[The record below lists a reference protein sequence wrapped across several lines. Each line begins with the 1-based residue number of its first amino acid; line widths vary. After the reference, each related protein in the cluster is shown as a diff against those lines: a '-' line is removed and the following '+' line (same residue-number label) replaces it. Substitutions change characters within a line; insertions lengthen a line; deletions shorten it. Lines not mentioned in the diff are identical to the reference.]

1 MESKKLNHSWRK
13 AKATNTAEQK
23 GSGLF
28 SRIQPSIGAS
38 SYANHNKHQ
47 KWGQPPP
54 NYKFKLNFDAAFS
67 QIWDA
72 QACESLYEMKR
83 EKSWELCQQ
92 EEPGLMT
99 VWK

>member
-1 MESKKLNHSWRK
+1 MPITTSIKSRGNHHQI
-13 AKATNTAEQK
+13 TNSNST
-23 GSGLF
+23 LM
-28 SRIQPSIGAS
+28 QP
-38 SYANHNKHQ
+38 
-47 KWGQPPP
+47 
-54 NYKFKLNFDAAFS
+54 FS